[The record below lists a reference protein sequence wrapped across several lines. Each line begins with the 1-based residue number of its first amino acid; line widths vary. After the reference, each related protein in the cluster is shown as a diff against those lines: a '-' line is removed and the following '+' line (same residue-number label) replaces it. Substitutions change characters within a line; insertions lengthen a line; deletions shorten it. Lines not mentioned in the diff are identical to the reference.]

1 METPAPIPTGPTD
14 HDIRVPR
21 NVLYAQEPWYC
32 LGLFIFIIGA
42 FQWGSFLHSKFARRR
57 QVKAEESDPE
67 SASSARARGFA
78 LRRLPLAVVNTY
90 RVVAFRWTLEIGES
104 YTLNVAEVFVT
115 AAYIIFLYVW
125 AFMNTKDVEGYN
137 LDLTYWCNRA
147 GTLGSAQFPLITA
160 LGTKNNLV
168 SLVTGI
174 GYDKLNYI
182 HRMMSRVVL
191 ILLWV
196 HAGSEVIYSAPIGP
210 MLVEA
215 WVRCG
220 IVAIVALTL
229 LCVVSIRPVRA
240 GAYEF
245 FFYAHFFMVLIF
257 LICAYFH
264 TYGMMT
270 FYIYPCFVI
279 WGLDRLVRLIRL
291 VVFNHSYF
299 GLRSGST
306 LDATPELVSE
316 NCVRLRFRRPAHFRW
331 TPGQTAYLIMP
342 GVSRLPF
349 EAHPFTIASFDSK
362 LFDSVDAQECKS
374 KVRFEPG
381 TGRELAEHALGASTP
396 FWKDVVF
403 FINVRAGF
411 TARLKE
417 AALKGGKVKVFV
429 DGPYGS
435 TPDLGSFDTSILIA
449 GGSGVSYILPTFLN
463 VIEQVRNG
471 KSDCRRVVFIW
482 SVRDAD
488 HVQWIDETLIR
499 AIQLAPPSL
508 TISIQIHVTG
518 TPASIAPLVR
528 EKAGT
533 DADADTDDREMHLK
547 SVHTG
552 SENGKDSETDRDSET
567 RGSEKTKDTF
577 LAMDAVKVEQGRVN
591 LPELL
596 REEVELAAG
605 RMSVSVCGSQG
616 IVRSVRRGLRFPV
629 SSPSNVLNG
638 GPSVTLHIES
648 FGYA

>member
-1 METPAPIPTGPTD
+1 MEAPTPAVPTGPTD

-32 LGLFIFIIGA
+32 LGLFIFIIGV
-42 FQWGSFLHSKFARRR
+42 FQWGSFLHSKFARRSLGSKDADLE
-57 QVKAEESDPE
+57 V
-67 SASSARARGFA
+67 ASTARARGFS
-78 LRRLPLAVVNTY
+78 LRRLPLAITNAY
-90 RVVAFRWTLEIGES
+90 RVIAFRWTLEIGKS
-104 YTLNVAEVFVT
+104 YTLNIAEVFVT
-115 AAYIIFLYVW
+115 VAYIIFLYVW

-168 SLVTGI
+168 SLVTGVS
-174 GYDKLNYI
+174 YDKLNYI

-196 HAGSEVIYSAPIGP
+196 HAGSEVIYSAPIQP
-210 MLVEA
+210 LLLTA

-220 IVAIVALTL
+220 VTALVALTL
-229 LCVVSIRPVRA
+229 LCVVSVRPIRA

-257 LICAYFH
+257 LICSYFH
-264 TYGMMT
+264 TFGMMT

-279 WGLDRLVRLIRL
+279 WGLDRLIRVIRL

-299 GLRSGST
+299 GFRSGSI
-306 LDATPELVSE
+306 LDATTELVSDD
-316 NCVRLRFRRPAHFRW
+316 CVRLRFHRPSHFRW

-342 GVSRLPF
+342 QVSRLPF
-349 EAHPFTIASFDSK
+349 EAHPFTIASFDST
-362 LFDSVDAQECKS
+362 LFDSIEGGEPKGEKS
-374 KVRFEPG
+374 ME
-381 TGRELAEHALGASTP
+381 TSLAEHALGPSMP
-396 FWKDVVF
+396 FWKEIVF
-403 FINVRAGF
+403 FINVREGF

-417 AALKGGKVKVFV
+417 SALKGGKVKVFV

-435 TPDLGSFDTSILIA
+435 SPDLGSFDTSILIA
-449 GGSGVSYILPTFLN
+449 GGSGVSYTLPTFLN
-463 VIEQVRNG
+463 IIERVRSG

-482 SVRDAD
+482 SVRDSN
-488 HVQWIDETLIR
+488 HIQWIDDTLIR

-508 TISIQIHVTG
+508 TVSIRIHVTG
-518 TPASIAPLVR
+518 APATMEPLTRTFGDEEVDKASIR
-528 EKAGT
+528 
-533 DADADTDDREMHLK
+533 DDSR
-547 SVHTG
+547 
-552 SENGKDSETDRDSET
+552 SEIVESGKDTPEKSKDSL
-567 RGSEKTKDTF
+567 
-577 LAMDAVKVEQGRVN
+577 LAIDAVKLESGRANFPVI
-591 LPELL
+591 LK
-596 REEVELAAG
+596 EEVDLASG

-616 IVRSVRRGLRFPV
+616 IVRSVRQGLRFPV

-638 GPSVTLHIES
+638 GPSVTLHVES